1 MNDQKALLAAL
12 NFQWAAGVAT
22 TIGDHPLDRLADSAR
37 GPFPHKAAAA
47 SPDPTPCPTPKSP
60 PHPNR
65 PQAQSAAQ
73 RGRAAQTT
81 QVPLIQFEPGA
92 PLVGGTMAGLPH
104 AQSAARA
111 ANSIPDLLRAIEGF
125 EHCELKKTARNTVVL
140 DGNPAAQVL
149 LVGEAPG
156 AQEDAEGLPF
166 VGAAGQLLN
175 NMLAAIGLKRET
187 DVLISNSVF
196 WRPLGNRTPNDGE
209 LTICRPFLVRLID
222 LQQPKIIVTLGAAAS
237 KSLLGVT
244 GITRARGKWVRYV
257 SEDGQS
263 EDGQA
268 IPALP
273 MLHPAYLLRMPTTK
287 REAWI
292 DLRNLKAKLENLP

>member
-12 NFQWAAGVAT
+12 DFQWAAGVAT

-47 SPDPTPCPTPKSP
+47 SPGPTPSFP

-65 PQAQSAAQ
+65 PQAQNAAQ
-73 RGRAAQTT
+73 TGRAAQTSQT
-81 QVPLIQFEPGA
+81 AQINQVPLIQFEPGA

-156 AQEDAEGLPF
+156 AQEDAEGLN
-166 VGAAGQLLN
+166 VAQ
-175 NMLAAIGLKRET
+175 I
-187 DVLISNSVF
+187 
-196 WRPLGNRTPNDGE
+196 
-209 LTICRPFLVRLID
+209 
-222 LQQPKIIVTLGAAAS
+222 
-237 KSLLGVT
+237 
-244 GITRARGKWVRYV
+244 
-257 SEDGQS
+257 
-263 EDGQA
+263 
-268 IPALP
+268 
-273 MLHPAYLLRMPTTK
+273 
-287 REAWI
+287 
-292 DLRNLKAKLENLP
+292 